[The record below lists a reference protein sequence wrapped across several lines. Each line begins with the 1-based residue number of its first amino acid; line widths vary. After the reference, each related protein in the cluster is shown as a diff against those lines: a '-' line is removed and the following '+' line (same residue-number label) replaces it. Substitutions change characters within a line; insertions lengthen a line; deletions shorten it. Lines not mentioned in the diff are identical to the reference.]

1 MAIRLMFSLP
11 KPLGATVMASLSPGT
26 SWVYSMAGVLSPEF
40 TRSSGS
46 DTTDLRRYPWA

>member
-11 KPLGATVMASLSPGT
+11 KPLGATVIFTCSPGT
-26 SWVYSMAGVLSPEF
+26 SSVYTMAGVLSPVL

-46 DTTDLRRYPWA
+46 RTTDLRR